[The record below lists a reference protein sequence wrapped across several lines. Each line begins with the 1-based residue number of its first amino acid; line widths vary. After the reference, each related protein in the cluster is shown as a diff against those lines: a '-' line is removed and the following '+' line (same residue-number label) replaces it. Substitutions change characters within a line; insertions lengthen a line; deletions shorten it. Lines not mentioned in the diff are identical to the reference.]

1 MVELVVKDVSQV
13 TQLERYLQNK
23 KIKYVLVENK
33 RPIGVNT
40 PYIIVNGA
48 PLDEIRAMKWMEE
61 K

>member
-33 RPIGVNT
+33 RPIGINT

-48 PLDEIRAMKWMEE
+48 ALDELRAMKWLEG